1 MSALYVLSVAMLGVV
16 FSAHAS
22 RVLLIGAP
30 FTSHLL
36 ELRDLGVSLAARG
49 HDVWIALETDFP
61 RRRLVAPAPLR
72 VINYRIPDDAIHLS
86 SDAVLNN
93 FVTMTMDE
101 HTVLARHLQNSCKHM
116 MHDADFLFRLD
127 RLDFDIAIVDGFKN
141 CPCYPIVAHHL
152 RLPFVD
158 FYSWP
163 KQWDA
168 RVPVSPSVVPHTL
181 TSFGERMTFRE
192 RLSNLMTYVTVEIT
206 DKYVFEPEIS
216 LLRQYAPQFRSWTE
230 LKRQA
235 VLFVSTTDYILGV
248 RQPSMPNTI
257 HVTSLSAK
265 AARPLPAHIEKIVST
280 ATDHG
285 VIVMS
290 MGSLIGKLPDE
301 TLSKFINAFSQIP
314 QTVLFKFRN
323 EDNITLLDNVP
334 DNVHLFSW
342 LPQNDVLGHTRT
354 ILFIT
359 HYGNGAISEAI
370 YHGVPM
376 VGLPVFAEQF
386 HNAAQIVERG
396 LGVVLDVKHFT
407 ASELVS
413 AINEVLHNATYR
425 SAVARASAILKDRP
439 MNSLQTVTF
448 WVEHVMKF
456 GGAHLRS
463 HGQDMAAYEFFM
475 IDIAAFLL
483 SLVLVAIFILYK
495 LARLLSK
502 TVLDNKERKAIRPEL
517 KTTS

>member
-1 MSALYVLSVAMLGVV
+1 MSAEYLLSAVLFSVVRGVWG
-16 FSAHAS
+16 S
-22 RVLLIGAP
+22 RVLLVGAQ

-36 ELRDLGVSLAARG
+36 ELSHLGISLSARG
-49 HDVWIALETDFP
+49 HEVWIALETGYP
-61 RRRLVAPAPLR
+61 RTRLVAPPPLH
-72 VINYRIPDDAIHLS
+72 VVNYRVPDDVIRLS
-86 SDAVLNN
+86 SNAVLNK
-93 FVTMTMDE
+93 FVTMTTEEDA
-101 HTVLARHLQNSCKHM
+101 VLARHMQDSCKHM
-116 MHDADFLFRLD
+116 MHDADFLSRLD

-141 CPCYPIVAHHL
+141 CPCYPIVAHQL

-206 DKYVFEPEIS
+206 DKYVFEPEMS

-248 RQPSMPNTI
+248 RQPSLPNTI
-257 HVTSLSAK
+257 HVTSLSARP
-265 AARPLPAHIEKIVST
+265 ARPLPAHVQKIVST

-290 MGSLIGKLPDE
+290 LGSLIGALPDE
-301 TLSKFINAFSQIP
+301 LLSKFLDAFSRIP
-314 QTVLFKFRN
+314 QTVLLKFTEKEN
-323 EDNITLLDNVP
+323 GTLPEGVP
-334 DNVHLFSW
+334 KNVHLLPW
-342 LPQNDVLGHTRT
+342 LPQNDVLGHART
-354 ILFIT
+354 VVFIT
-359 HYGNGAISEAI
+359 HCGNGGLSEAI

-376 VGLPVFAEQF
+376 VGFPVFADQP
-386 HNAAQIVERG
+386 HNAVHMVRRG
-396 LGVVLDVKHFT
+396 FGVSLDVKHFT
-407 ASELVS
+407 TSELVS
-413 AINEVLHNATYR
+413 AINEVLSNASYR
-425 SAVARASAILKDRP
+425 SAVARSSAILKDRP

-463 HGQDMAAYEFFM
+463 HAQDMAAYEFFM

-483 SLVLVAIFILYK
+483 TLVIMGIFVIN
-495 LARLLSK
+495 K
-502 TVLDNKERKAIRPEL
+502 TVRLVYTNIVGGKVC
-517 KTTS
+517 KTKVQ